1 MFSTYSKNSSSED
14 SSAPDETPLSSP
26 NDSMLISSAETSDT
40 ASETT
45 EYVPDI
51 ASETPLSSLLPS
63 QPQKTVRTNEESN
76 KHDVAL
82 MCFIKYYS
90 SAMVYLDSQPIS
102 SMTSI

>member
-1 MFSTYSKNSSSED
+1 MTL
-14 SSAPDETPLSSP
+14 LSSP
-26 NDSMLISSAETSDT
+26 NDSMLISSELSSAETSDT

-45 EYVPDI
+45 EHVPDI

-76 KHDVAL
+76 KHDIAL

-90 SAMVYLDSQPIS
+90 STMVLP
-102 SMTSI
+102 